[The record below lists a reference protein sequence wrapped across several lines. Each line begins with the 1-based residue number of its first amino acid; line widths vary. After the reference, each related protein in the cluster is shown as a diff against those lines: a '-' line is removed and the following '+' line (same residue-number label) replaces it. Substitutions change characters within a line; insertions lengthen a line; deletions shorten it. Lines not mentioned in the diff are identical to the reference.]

1 MRTKNTPYGIA
12 TILEGRESKK
22 YFLLENVLLV
32 GGMFGTVYYD
42 SKHVYGYNGHECYKY
57 PIKQFKR
64 ALQLLVGYVHEPK
77 YVRVYDNGGET
88 IDRYT
93 VVYTGNYSKGTGY
106 NKAFSYLGLSVAP
119 YLPNGYCQHGESNV
133 LIDRPSYKHLGKKIK
148 FSDLPLDCQL
158 VVFEDYASL
167 WGFSGE
173 TK

>member
-1 MRTKNTPYGIA
+1 MKTKNTPYGIA

-22 YFLLENVLLV
+22 YFLLEKVVVV
-32 GGMFGTVYYD
+32 GGMFGTVYYHT
-42 SKHVYGYNGHECYKY
+42 KHIYGYNGQECYKY

-64 ALQLLVGYVHEPK
+64 AMQLLTDEHEPR

-119 YLPNGYCQHGESNV
+119 YLPNGYCQHGESNT
-133 LIDRPSYKHLGKKIK
+133 LIDKPTYSHLGKKIK